1 MCIILLT
8 NIRKVEY
15 NKRASKI
22 NFEEVGIVKMKK
34 VYPVILTQAEDCI
47 LIEVPDLEILT
58 QGKDLADAIEMARD
72 AIGLTIITMQDKG
85 RDIPIPSIEANINM
99 KAATFAEDGVNMM
112 ALVDIDVEAYRRKYD
127 NKTVRRNVTLPN
139 WLNKEAEKAHLNVS
153 RVLQEALMLK
163 LGVSR

>member
-1 MCIILLT
+1 M
-8 NIRKVEY
+8 
-15 NKRASKI
+15 KR
-22 NFEEVGIVKMKK
+22 

-72 AIGLTIITMQDKG
+72 AIGLTIITMQDKEQ
-85 RDIPIPSIEANINM
+85 DVPMPSIEANNNM

>member
-1 MCIILLT
+1 
-8 NIRKVEY
+8 
-15 NKRASKI
+15 
-22 NFEEVGIVKMKK
+22 MKK

-112 ALVDIDVEAYRRKYD
+112 ALVDIDVDAYRRKYD

>member
-1 MCIILLT
+1 M
-8 NIRKVEY
+8 
-15 NKRASKI
+15 KR
-22 NFEEVGIVKMKK
+22 

-85 RDIPIPSIEANINM
+85 QDIPMPSIEANINM

>member
-1 MCIILLT
+1 M
-8 NIRKVEY
+8 
-15 NKRASKI
+15 
-22 NFEEVGIVKMKK
+22 GIVKMKK

-112 ALVDIDVEAYRRKYD
+112 ALVDIDVEAHRRKYD

>member
-1 MCIILLT
+1 
-8 NIRKVEY
+8 
-15 NKRASKI
+15 
-22 NFEEVGIVKMKK
+22 MKK

-72 AIGLTIITMQDKG
+72 AIGLTIITMQDKEQ
-85 RDIPIPSIEANINM
+85 DVPMPSIEANINM